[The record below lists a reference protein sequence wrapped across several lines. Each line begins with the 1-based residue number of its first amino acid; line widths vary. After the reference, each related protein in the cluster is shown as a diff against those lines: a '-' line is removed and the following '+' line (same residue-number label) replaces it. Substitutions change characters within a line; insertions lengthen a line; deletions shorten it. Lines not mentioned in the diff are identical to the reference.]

1 MIDAARLESAM
12 NYLAET
18 DLPYADARTA
28 MERADIGRKRAR
40 AQAYILAGGT
50 VVEFGLRLALV
61 HRAAV
66 LAADDD
72 YIACVKLYETLRQR
86 RQRAEIVIDV
96 WRSVEASRRRAA

>member
-50 VVEFGLRLALV
+50 VDERKAKAELD
-61 HRAAV
+61 AAV